1 MVSRVGLL
9 AEKLWVRFLP
19 PQILFRKLS
28 VLQLFGSNAL
38 KKRVLVL
45 AVLPEFS
52 LKLARDKNC
61 LD

>member
-19 PQILFRKLS
+19 PQILFIKLAI
-28 VLQLFGSNAL
+28 VKLFGGTAL
-38 KKRVLVL
+38 RKRVLVL